1 MKCFIRS
8 ESCAELARL
17 WGVMMMT
24 MMRLNIMCSDY
35 NDMDMDVRWCCAKLR
50 CNVSCDMMW
59 CAVRCWMMHHICH
72 LFMDFHKY
80 NIASANER
88 ERCVFFCCCCRLLV
102 IKHYTFKPFCRG
114 KFKFVMPLNVH
125 LFILYG
131 HIIVCVCM
139 YSWWLIQFALLIGSH
154 VWFFGLF
161 FAYFLSFFL
170 SFSRAFFLPFHFA
183 VLGVIIL
190 CSTIENMIKVKQ
202 HHNHFSTIFEAI
214 ASG

>member
-1 MKCFIRS
+1 MCCAVCGVGWCTIFAIYLWISINIISRARMS
-8 ESCAELARL
+8 ESA
-17 WGVMMMT
+17 
-24 MMRLNIMCSDY
+24 
-35 NDMDMDVRWCCAKLR
+35 
-50 CNVSCDMMW
+50 
-59 CAVRCWMMHHICH
+59 
-72 LFMDFHKY
+72 
-80 NIASANER
+80 
-88 ERCVFFCCCCRLLV
+88 VFFLLLLSLACYQALHFQTLLPWQ
-102 IKHYTFKPFCRG
+102 IQICDATQCSSIYTLWAHNC
-114 KFKFVMPLNVH
+114 
-125 LFILYG
+125 
-131 HIIVCVCM
+131 VCVCM